1 MIFVKTKT
9 KASIITFLVATCI
22 VGGGGAY
29 LYQEHNGDLWGIV
42 SQQNESSGKQSNES
56 LSSNDNGGSL
66 SYFPQE
72 DSGNGASFQ
81 EQKQMNEQMFQQQ
94 MQQEQER
101 SQKDQERFLQQ
112 QDDIERQFRE
122 RMEQDRQ
129 AFERGMQSQQQ
140 AMPKQGGLPYVWG
153 RLETPPNNS
162 QESLEQMVPPVPPQS
177 STSL

>member
-1 MIFVKTKT
+1 MKTKT
-9 KASIITFLVATCI
+9 KASIITFLTATCI

-29 LYQEHNGDLWGIV
+29 LYHEHNGDLWGIV
-42 SQQNESSGKQSNES
+42 SQQNEPSGKQSNGS

-72 DSGNGASFQ
+72 DSGNGTSFQ

-101 SQKDQERFLQQ
+101 FRKDQERFLQQ
-112 QDDIERQFRE
+112 QDDIERQFQARI
-122 RMEQDRQ
+122 EQDRQ
-129 AFERGMQSQQQ
+129 AFDRGMQAQQQ
-140 AMPKQGGLPYVWG
+140 AMPKHGGLPYVWG
-153 RLETPPNNS
+153 RLETPPNNT
-162 QESLEQMVPPVPPQS
+162 QESSEQIVPPVPPQN